1 VEHIYLNIRE
11 IKFIFVLKSKNR
23 YDMFKANNQLQL
35 FSFENELGKKQRK
48 VLDRSKEKRVYRE
61 HFVVIDR
68 EVSSRSAEELNSS
81 MLQSPDDIDATY
93 RQKKGEHY
101 KGFTIN
107 GTETANP
114 DNPLQLITDISV
126 NPNNVDDS
134 QILNKRI
141 DELKEKTPEL
151 NEIHTDGGYGSRDN
165 DRKFE
170 ELEIN
175 QITTAVRGRESEIEK
190 KN

>member
-1 VEHIYLNIRE
+1 
-11 IKFIFVLKSKNR
+11 
-23 YDMFKANNQLQL
+23 MFKTNNQLQL

-48 VLDRSKEKRVYRE
+48 ALDRSKEKRVYRE

-68 EVSSRSAEELNSS
+68 EVSSRPAEELNSS

-126 NPNNVDDS
+126 TPNNVDDS

-141 DELKEKTPEL
+141 DKLKEKTPEL

-170 ELEIN
+170 ELWLFRFDLC
-175 QITTAVRGRESEIEK
+175 QCFRSC
-190 KN
+190 

>member
-1 VEHIYLNIRE
+1 
-11 IKFIFVLKSKNR
+11 
-23 YDMFKANNQLQL
+23 MFKANNQLQL
-35 FSFENELGKKQRK
+35 FSFENELVKKQRK
-48 VLDRSKEKRVYRE
+48 ALDRSKEKRVYRE

-68 EVSSRSAEELNSS
+68 EVSSRPAEELNSS

-134 QILNKRI
+134 PDFMQGKNS
-141 DELKEKTPEL
+141 EPEL
-151 NEIHTDGGYGSRDN
+151 SPSFQNDHNHISFTDSN
-165 DRKFE
+165 
-170 ELEIN
+170 
-175 QITTAVRGRESEIEK
+175 
-190 KN
+190 